1 MTSLQRSAPLLLLLA
16 ACGSE
21 PTTMDDSISPA
32 PARTGATGATEAPTV
47 LDEVEVMGAD
57 EAAAEAEA
65 AIDESNVLDALE
77 ELEQEI
83 GKDD

>member
-1 MTSLQRSAPLLLLLA
+1 MTPLQRSTPLLLVLA

-32 PARTGATGATEAPTV
+32 PAGTGVNSTTEAPTV
-47 LDEVEVMGAD
+47 IDEVDVMGAD

-83 GKDD
+83 GKDG